1 MNIDCRRGGLRRKLL
16 PLLVLLLL
24 TVLLTACGGTKA
36 EETGAEKSDA
46 TEQTVEDFTAA
57 EKSDAGEQTLEDF
70 TADTLDGG
78 EFTMEDVKASD
89 LTMINVWGTYCPPCL
104 EEMPELARLE
114 TSLPDNVKLVTYC
127 IDGAEERQAAEEII
141 EETGFEGVVMISQ
154 DGGLDDLLDQSEYVP
169 TTYFIDRSG
178 KMAADPVVGAPE
190 DPANAYLDTINE
202 CLQKM
207 GTDPV

>member
-1 MNIDCRRGGLRRKLL
+1 MNIDCRRGGFRRKLL

-36 EETGAEKSDA
+36 EEPG
-46 TEQTVEDFTAA
+46 A

-78 EFTMEDVKASD
+78 EFTMEDVKAAD
-89 LTMINVWGTYCPPCL
+89 LTVINVWGTFCPPCL
-104 EEMPELARLE
+104 EEMPELAKLE
-114 TSLPDNVKLVTYC
+114 KSLPDNVKLVTYC
-127 IDGAEERQAAEEII
+127 IDGAEERQEAEEII

-169 TTYFIDRSG
+169 TTYFIDSSG
-178 KMAADPVVGAPE
+178 NMAADPVVGAPE

-207 GTDPV
+207 GKDPVQ